1 VRCGVEGWGEG
12 LLVCWV
18 GKGREG
24 KGREGKGR
32 EGKGREGKGREVV
45 GEEDSR
51 V

>member
-1 VRCGVEGWGEG
+1 MWLFSRLSGVRCGVEGWGEG

-24 KGREGKGR
+24 KGRE
-32 EGKGREGKGREVV
+32 VV